1 MTDIIKELEER
12 GYIEQLTH
20 EKEMREL
27 FQKESVRFYT
37 NHINGWWNSYYR
49 RPIR

>member
-1 MTDIIKELEER
+1 MADIIKELQDR

-27 FQKESVRFYT
+27 FQKESVGS
-37 NHINGWWNSYYR
+37 I
-49 RPIR
+49 PI